1 MLQIF
6 VPSLGLVQCLRDV
19 CEDLSPDPLNTWV
32 SFFVLFCFNFKSP
45 VISHELEEQRKVD
58 LWSLGK

>member
-6 VPSLGLVQCLRDV
+6 VPSLGLAQCLHDV

-32 SFFVLFCFNFKSP
+32 SFFVLILKAQLR
-45 VISHELEEQRKVD
+45 HRKLEEQRKVD

>member
-6 VPSLGLVQCLRDV
+6 VPSLGLVQCLHDV
-19 CEDLSPDPLNTWV
+19 CEDQSPDPLNTWV
-32 SFFVLFCFNFKSP
+32 SFFILFCFNFKSP
-45 VISHELEEQRKVD
+45 VTSHELEEQRKVD